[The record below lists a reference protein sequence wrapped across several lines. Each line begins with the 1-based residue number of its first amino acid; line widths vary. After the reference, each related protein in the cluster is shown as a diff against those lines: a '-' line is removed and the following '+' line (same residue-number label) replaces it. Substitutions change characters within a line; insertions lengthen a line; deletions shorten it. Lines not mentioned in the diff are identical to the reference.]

1 MKYFGFVLVVTGL
14 LALSLGC
21 GSVEPVEPQFDTK
34 TGIGSVNVTIDD
46 TKFTPEIIE
55 VKSGQR
61 IRLLVTNKSTTK
73 DHGVS
78 VGFGTVKE
86 NGSPSGFE
94 TDFLEYTEIIIT
106 GPVEMIRPGTAKV
119 NNNGE
124 TLEPSTSG
132 TFMVVIGPS
141 QEQTVIEFTVPDMW
155 GEFELASFANSGK
168 DYDDISK
175 GTFKGFPKDPYNKG
189 WAGDWKPTPTP
200 KPNQK

>member
-1 MKYFGFVLVVTGL
+1 MRYIVFILAVTGL

-21 GSVEPVEPQFDTK
+21 GSAEPVEPQFDTK

-46 TKFTPEIIE
+46 SKFTPEIIE

-61 IRLLVTNKSTTK
+61 VRLLVTNKSATK
-73 DHGVS
+73 DRSVS
-78 VGFGTVKE
+78 IGDTAVKE
-86 NGSPSGFE
+86 NGSPSGVK

-106 GPVEMIRPGTAKV
+106 GPVKMIRPGTANV

-124 TLEPSTSG
+124 TIEPESSG
-132 TFMVVIGPS
+132 TFMVVIAPS

-175 GTFKGFPKDPYNKG
+175 GIIKGFPKDPYNKG
-189 WAGDWKPTPTP
+189 WAGDWKATPTP